1 MIKDWKWLV
10 VIGWLSS
17 GVGAGFAREYAEQ
30 WYDLLLIA
38 RNKKKTDT
46 FVKYLT
52 VLYPNIEISNM
63 IFDVT
68 EKWQTEKIKTELTKI
83 KNIHTLINC
92 FGYTSHK
99 YFNKDKVRTPKDI
112 ITIQDK
118 AAIDISQTT
127 LKIMK
132 KKKHGN
138 IIHVSSL
145 VSLLAIGDNQI
156 DAASKIF
163 LNKSSDQL
171 HHIHNDYNISIQLLC
186 PRLTDVDFGKIG
198 KQNFKDKALC
208 VKHVVRKS
216 LYCKKQGDLICIPR
230 FVNKVVLTIYNIL
243 PRPRS
248 HKLFKRLFD

>member
-1 MIKDWKWLV
+1 MVKDWKWLV
-10 VIGWLSS
+10 VIAWLSS

-46 FVKYLT
+46 FTKYLS
-52 VLYPNIEISNM
+52 VLYPNIEISSM
-63 IFDVT
+63 IFDIT
-68 EKWQTEKIKTELTKI
+68 EKWQIEKIKTELWKI
-83 KNIHTLINC
+83 KNISTLINC
-92 FGYTSHK
+92 FWYTSHK
-99 YFNKDKVRTPKDI
+99 YFNKKKVRTPKDI

-127 LKIMK
+127 LEIMK
-132 KKKHGN
+132 KKKYGN

-145 VSLLAIGDNQI
+145 ISLFAIGNNPI
-156 DAASKIF
+156 DATSKIF
-163 LNKSSDQL
+163 LNTSSDQL
-171 HHIHNDYNISIQLLC
+171 HNIRNDYNISIQLLS

-208 VKHVVRKS
+208 VKHVVKKS

-230 FVNKVVLTIYNIL
+230 FTNKIILTIYNIL
-243 PRPRS
+243 PRTRS
-248 HKLFKRLFD
+248 HTLFKRLVD